1 VRPGPR
7 PFIALAFGLAVFG
20 ACSSPPAEPTTL
32 NIYAAASLQDVLEE
46 LIGAYR
52 EDHPDVQIVP
62 AFDATS
68 TLRTQIE
75 EGAPA
80 NVFLAADTSN
90 PQALHEAGL
99 AGTPVTFTANRV
111 TLIVP
116 KDNPAGISDWTD
128 LANGDVTIIS
138 AGEEVPITK
147 YAEQTIDNLAALPDA
162 PPDFAAAVDA
172 AIASREDNVRAVLTK
187 IELDEGDAA
196 FVYVT
201 DAASSQD
208 VTELGVPEAASAE
221 AIYDGTVIGDDPPTA
236 AQDFLEWLTG
246 NEAQAV
252 FDSFGFITPP
262 AS

>member
-1 VRPGPR
+1 MLE
-7 PFIALAFGLAVFG
+7 ALIDA
-20 ACSSPPAEPTTL
+20 
-32 NIYAAASLQDVLEE
+32 YQD
-46 LIGAYR
+46 
-52 EDHPDVQIVP
+52 DHPDVHVVP

-80 NVFLAADTSN
+80 NVFLAADTTN
-90 PQALHEAGL
+90 PQELNEAGL
-99 AGTPVTFTANRV
+99 AGTPTTFTGNKV

-128 LANGDVTIIS
+128 LASGDITIIA

-147 YAEQTIDNLAALPDA
+147 YAEQTIANLAALPDA
-162 PPDFAAAVDA
+162 PPDYAAAVDA

-187 IELDEGDAA
+187 IELGEGDAA

-201 DAASSQD
+201 DAASSED
-208 VTELGVPEAASAE
+208 ITELGVPDEAAAE
-221 AIYDGTVIGDDPPTA
+221 AIYDGAVIGQDPPA
-236 AQDFLEWLTG
+236 AAPDFLDWLVDD
-246 NEAQAV
+246 EAQAI